1 MFDKYVEEQESNL
14 VNDNIFSSDN
24 ESEVDIDD
32 DYATVE
38 DLEGW
43 RPLHGPF

>member
-24 ESEVDIDD
+24 EIKVEDED

-38 DLEGW
+38 DFEG
-43 RPLHGPF
+43 

>member
-38 DLEGW
+38 DLEG
-43 RPLHGPF
+43 